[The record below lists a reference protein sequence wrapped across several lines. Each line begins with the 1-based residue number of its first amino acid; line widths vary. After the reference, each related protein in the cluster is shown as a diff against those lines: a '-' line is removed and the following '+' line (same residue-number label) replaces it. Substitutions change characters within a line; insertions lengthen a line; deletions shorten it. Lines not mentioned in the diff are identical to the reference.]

1 MNYTPKNT
9 WVLES
14 NTGMLKKGLNNNGIV
29 VAIANQEITGE
40 FAEQIFELENSLVEI
55 PQMKSAETKAIK
67 STKKK

>member
-1 MNYTPKNT
+1 
-9 WVLES
+9 
-14 NTGMLKKGLNNNGIV
+14 MLKKGLNNNGIV

>member
-14 NTGMLKKGLNNNGIV
+14 STGMLKKGLNNNGIV